1 MGTWEIFKMLAS
13 LVLVLAVMGALLW
26 TLRRLQNKLQ
36 ASSNT
41 TRQMQLLETLSLGP
55 RQKVLLMQVDGQRML
70 IGVTAQQMQ
79 ALGQWPVAPVAP
91 TASRPSPARTENQP
105 HA

>member
-79 ALGQWPVAPVAP
+79 ALGQWPVAPA
-91 TASRPSPARTENQP
+91 PSPARTENQP

>member
-91 TASRPSPARTENQP
+91 AASSPSPARTENQP
-105 HA
+105 PA